1 MAKLISSG
9 TVSLDGF
16 MADPEGNYDWSI
28 PGDDVLAYLTWR
40 ERSVG
45 THLYG
50 RRMYEE
56 MMEWETADQIPGQD
70 QLIIDFARTWQAAD
84 KIVYSTT
91 LGSASTART
100 EIKPTFDL
108 REVQQM
114 KATLD
119 QDIVISGPCLAEHA
133 IRAGLVDE
141 YQLYVSPVAVGGGLR
156 FFPTGTRVHLTLME
170 HHRFDDG
177 VVFLRYAAAP

>member
-56 MMEWETADQIPGQD
+56 MMEWESADQHSGQD
-70 QLIIDFARTWQAAD
+70 QLIVDFARTWQAAD

-91 LGSASTART
+91 LGSAPTART
-100 EIKPTFDL
+100 EIRRTFDPQ
-108 REVQQM
+108 EVRQM
-114 KATLD
+114 KATLS
-119 QDIVISGPCLAEHA
+119 QEIVISGPCLAEQA

-141 YQLYVSPVAVGGGLR
+141 FQLYVSPVAVGGGLR
-156 FFPTGTRVHLTLME
+156 FFPVGTRVHLTLSE
-170 HHRFDDG
+170 QHRFDDG
-177 VVFLRYAAAP
+177 VVFLRYSAAP